1 MDDYDLITG
10 PVQSPSIVLA
20 IVLLVSLCG
29 LAVTLYS
36 EYLRSRLRF
45 RLRTLLI
52 ATTVIAVVLGIIVLM
67 KRAG

>member
-1 MDDYDLITG
+1 MDDDYLIAD
-10 PVQSPSIVLA
+10 PVQSPTIVLA

-29 LAVTLYS
+29 LAALALYS

-52 ATTVIAVVLGIIVLM
+52 ATTLVAAVLGIIAWL
-67 KRAG
+67 R

>member
-52 ATTVIAVVLGIIVLM
+52 ATTIIAVVLGIIVLM